1 MGRNARSNWSENQV
15 SRRWAKVAS
24 IKGVLNQFFGPDYQ
38 AGAPG
43 SEYLADARTAA
54 MITDNAPDP
63 PELAAF
69 APHQRLIVRFHDVIE
84 PQLDQ
89 FAPTRDDVERLLA
102 FGREV
107 CKCSNHIVNILLALY

>member
-54 MITDNAPDP
+54 MITGC
-63 PELAAF
+63 EAA
-69 APHQRLIVRFHDVIE
+69 ALRTS
-84 PQLDQ
+84 LDQ
-89 FAPTRDDVERLLA
+89 LTRLTLQSLPRSRRTS
-102 FGREV
+102 G
-107 CKCSNHIVNILLALY
+107 